1 LFLKPKTQNMKPFI
15 TAALIGIITLASA
28 SASEVGKPA
37 PAFTAKTAKGTE
49 VSLADYKDKVVVL
62 EWVNFDCPFV
72 KKHYSGK
79 NMQTL
84 QAAYTEKGVI
94 WLTINS
100 SAEGKQGH
108 LAADKF
114 TEKAASEGSKA
125 TELLVDVDG
134 KVGKAYDAKVTPHM
148 MIIAKDGKLAYSGA
162 IDSNPSTK
170 AEDIASADKLFAN
183 ALDAV
188 LAGKEVTN
196 PSNKPYGCGVKY

>member
-1 LFLKPKTQNMKPFI
+1 MKPLI
-15 TAALIGIITLASA
+15 TAAVIGIITLSSA
-28 SASEVGKPA
+28 FASEVGKAA
-37 PAFTAKTAKGTE
+37 PAFKAKTAKGTE
-49 VSLADYKDKVVVL
+49 VSLADYKDKVIVL

-79 NMQTL
+79 NMQSL

-114 TEKAASEGSKA
+114 TEKAVSEGNKA
-125 TELLVDVDG
+125 TELLVDADG

-196 PSNKPYGCGVKY
+196 ATNKPYGCGVKY